1 MRSIVHSSPPQI
13 MRHVQQGPLGVHI
26 EHFAARLRKEGH
38 CQQSTWRNLR
48 VVRDFSD
55 WLARKQIALVDLDE
69 RTVDQYLRF
78 RRRYRHPYLSDH
90 RALVRLLAVLREID
104 AIAPMRPTIL
114 DPLGQVQ
121 EDFNRYLL
129 VERGL
134 RPVSAT
140 RHVPVVRQFLSEQ
153 CPGGRQSI
161 SRLTAADITEYIGHH
176 AKDHSPRSAQIMCW
190 TLRAF
195 MRYLQYRGHIVAD
208 LASSVPAV
216 KTWRFASLPKYLP
229 PQQVHEVLDSCDRH
243 SPIGRRD
250 YAILL
255 LLSRIGLRAN
265 EVALLTLDDIDWRSG
280 QLTVQGKGGL
290 CAQMPLPVEVGT
302 AIADYLQHGRPPS
315 DSRRVFLRDL
325 APHSGF
331 ASSAGISVVAKTALT
346 RAGIDGVPHK
356 GAHLFRHSLA
366 TQLLRAGA
374 SLTEIGQVLRHQHH
388 DSTRIYA
395 KVDITALRTLG
406 LPWPGG
412 AQ

>member
-1 MRSIVHSSPPQI
+1 MSTFSHSNTPKISRPI
-13 MRHVQQGPLGVHI
+13 QQGLLGVYI
-26 EHFAARLRKEGH
+26 ERFAARLLKEGH
-38 CQQSTWRNLR
+38 SQQSTWRNLR
-48 VVRDFSD
+48 VARDFSD
-55 WLARKQIALVDLDE
+55 WLARKRIALVDLDE

-78 RRRYRHPYLSDH
+78 RRRYRHPFLSDH
-90 RALVRLLAVLREID
+90 PALVRLLAVLREID
-104 AIAPMRPTIL
+104 AIAPKRPAVL
-114 DPLGQVQ
+114 DPLGQLQV
-121 EDFNRYLL
+121 DFNQYLL
-129 VERGL
+129 LERGL
-134 RPVSAT
+134 RPVSAI

-153 CPGGRQSI
+153 CSGGRQSI
-161 SRLTAADITEYIGHH
+161 SRLTAADVTEYIGHH

-195 MRYLQYRGHIVAD
+195 MRYLQYRGYIVAD

-216 KTWRFASLPKYLP
+216 KTWRFASLPEYLP
-229 PQQVHEVLDSCDRH
+229 PQQILKVLDSCDRH

-250 YAILL
+250 YAILFL
-255 LLSRIGLRAN
+255 LARLGLRAN
-265 EVALLTLDDIDWRSG
+265 EVALLTLDEIDWRSG
-280 QLTVQGKGGL
+280 QLTVQGKGGR
-290 CAQMPLPVEVGT
+290 CAQMPLPAEVGA

-346 RAGIDGVPHK
+346 RAGTDGVAHK

-374 SLTEIGQVLRHQHH
+374 SLTEIGQVLRHQNH

-395 KVDITALRTLG
+395 KVDIAALRTLG